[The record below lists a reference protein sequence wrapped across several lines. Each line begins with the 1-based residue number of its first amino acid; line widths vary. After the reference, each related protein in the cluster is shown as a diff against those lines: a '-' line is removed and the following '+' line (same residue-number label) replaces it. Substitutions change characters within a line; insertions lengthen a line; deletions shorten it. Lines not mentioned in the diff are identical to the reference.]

1 MPSFGP
7 SLQGKKGR
15 PIICHL
21 NRDTL
26 VWNSAESNGTS
37 GPGVQM
43 ETVVSQGRD
52 TPSLWSVSFLK
63 GFFFFF

>member
-1 MPSFGP
+1 MPPFGP
-7 SLQGKKGR
+7 SLQGKKGS

-26 VWNSAESNGTS
+26 VWCAESSGTS

-43 ETVVSQGRD
+43 ETVVAQGRD
-52 TPSLWSVSFLK
+52 TPSLWSVL
-63 GFFFFF
+63 